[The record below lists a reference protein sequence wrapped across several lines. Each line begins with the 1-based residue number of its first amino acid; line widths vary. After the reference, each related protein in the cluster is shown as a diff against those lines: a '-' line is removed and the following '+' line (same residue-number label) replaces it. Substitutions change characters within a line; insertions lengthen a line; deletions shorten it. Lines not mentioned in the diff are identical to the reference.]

1 MYVKIIAFS
10 EIVAGD
16 MFFCLWASF
25 VFVCLCMCLPVLKRR
40 KNLYNRN
47 SEKKK
52 LKKSRIQNVQTE
64 TAKNSGN
71 GDILVTLRQLLLFR
85 ISSDNFA

>member
-1 MYVKIIAFS
+1 
-10 EIVAGD
+10 
-16 MFFCLWASF
+16 
-25 VFVCLCMCLPVLKRR
+25 MCLPVLKRR